1 MTNLTLRLLYV
12 LVGVLLGAIA
22 VPQFTV
28 YEVTDIVWVTANPT
42 RQVML
47 DGLVCYYPQQDR
59 RS

>member
-1 MTNLTLRLLYV
+1 VKYAFLLI
-12 LVGVLLGAIA
+12 GVLLGYICT
-22 VPQFTV
+22 PQFVV

-47 DGLVCYYPQQDR
+47 DGLICYIPQDK